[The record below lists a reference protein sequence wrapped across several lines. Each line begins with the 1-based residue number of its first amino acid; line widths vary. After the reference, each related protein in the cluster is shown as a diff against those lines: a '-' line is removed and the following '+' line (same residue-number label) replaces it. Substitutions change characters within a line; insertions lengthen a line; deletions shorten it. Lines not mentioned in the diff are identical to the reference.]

1 MQLWLH
7 TKSYMIRLLQNR
19 EPDNM
24 KDNGFS
30 SLNEIVESFDGRL
43 TESDRVIL
51 SILLNDPKSA
61 VFLSVAQLAE
71 KADVHKSTVVRL
83 AHKLGFDG
91 YPELRAQLRSQ
102 LHPEVVLDERSQQ

>member
-1 MQLWLH
+1 
-7 TKSYMIRLLQNR
+7 
-19 EPDNM
+19 M

-61 VFLSVAQLAE
+61 VFLSVAQLA
-71 KADVHKSTVVRL
+71 
-83 AHKLGFDG
+83 
-91 YPELRAQLRSQ
+91 
-102 LHPEVVLDERSQQ
+102 